1 MGTWH
6 KVSHPSAP
14 QEAAKN
20 MKPEQLEGVWLS
32 PHIRVLLE
40 ERDTQLARNGC
51 VGSDVFGNG
60 AMRHIGGQGTVV

>member
-1 MGTWH
+1 MAQGFSSFCATG
-6 KVSHPSAP
+6 SC
-14 QEAAKN
+14 QEHEA
-20 MKPEQLEGVWLS
+20 EQLEGVWLS

-60 AMRHIGGQGTVV
+60 AMRHIGGQGIVV